1 MRYYWHFITGIS
13 VIGAIV
19 LLFFVFSLRVK
30 NEITFTDDNAITRPT
45 VTFVDPSQ
53 GPSTAKVT
61 IVNFGDYEC
70 EGCAGMEQ
78 TLATLR
84 QDFPDDVRIV
94 WKDMPNPSHA
104 ESRNAAI
111 AARCA
116 GEQDKF
122 WEFHDLLFAN
132 QNQLSSDLYT
142 LIAEELEL
150 RDRAFASCVEES
162 ETAPLVDRTYEEGLA
177 LQLTA
182 TPTLF
187 VNNERYT
194 GEVDLST
201 LKAIV
206 RGIIAAP

>member
-1 MRYYWHFITGIS
+1 MRYYWHFITGIGI
-13 VIGAIV
+13 IGAIV
-19 LLFFVFSLRVK
+19 LVFFLFSLRVK
-30 NEITFTDDNAITRPT
+30 NDISFTDDNNITEPT
-45 VTFVDPSQ
+45 ITFVDPAR
-53 GPSTAKVT
+53 GPATAKVT
-61 IVNFGDYEC
+61 IVNFGDYAC
-70 EGCAGMEQ
+70 EGCANLEQ
-78 TLATLR
+78 TLTTIME
-84 QDFPDDVRIV
+84 DFPDDVRVI

-104 ESRNAAI
+104 EARNAAI

-132 QNQLSSDLYT
+132 QNQLSTELYS
-142 LIAEELEL
+142 LIATELAL
-150 RDRAFASCVEES
+150 RDRAFTSCIQDED
-162 ETAPLVDRTYEEGLA
+162 TAPLVDRTYEEGLA